1 MSVVPNK
8 PVQTDPYKTLGL
20 SHDATPSQ
28 IKVTYRKLALQYHPD
43 RQSPSTI
50 DRDETSNTNE
60 QTDKFV
66 EIAAAYALLS
76 DPARK
81 KEYDHL
87 YKFGAFDSPNN
98 ETDTSNANTAS
109 MNYRYTENYSGGYY
123 TKPQSNAGA
132 ASTQHQHAAPF
143 YRSMSSAS
151 NDSFF
156 DDLLYSP
163 ETKKKVIGNTT
174 ADASSNNRGKQKPGI
189 GFSFAPLGKHLSI
202 HVPSRNEIVM
212 GMARGEFLKCAIV
225 ILSCDA

>member
-20 SHDATPSQ
+20 SHDATPTQ

-43 RQSPSTI
+43 RQTSHADSG
-50 DRDETSNTNE
+50 DRDENIDKE
-60 QTDKFV
+60 KTDKFV

-87 YKFGAFDSPNN
+87 YKFGAFDSN
-98 ETDTSNANTAS
+98 TDATHANVNTAS
-109 MNYRYTENYSGGYY
+109 MNYIYTENYSGGYY
-123 TKPQSNAGA
+123 TKTTNDNAT
-132 ASTQHQHAAPF
+132 ASSQQQHQAAPF
-143 YRSMSSAS
+143 YRSMSTAS

-156 DDLLYSP
+156 DDLLHSP
-163 ETKKKVIGNTT
+163 ETKKKVFGEQ
-174 ADASSNNRGKQKPGI
+174 AASATNNNRSRKPGI
-189 GFSFAPLGKHLSI
+189 GFAFAPLGNYLSI

-212 GMARGEFLKCAIV
+212 GMARVLG
-225 ILSCDA
+225 S